1 METKVPQD
9 FCRGSLSLSDAL
21 HQAIVA
27 RERGKPVQQP
37 QPVVSSQDLC
47 RQTAGRLASAHG
59 KSSQP

>member
-37 QPVVSSQDLC
+37 QPVVSS
-47 RQTAGRLASAHG
+47 
-59 KSSQP
+59 P